1 MRVKKA
7 ITNDHYSKPNLII
20 KLRIAEIEGPE
31 MIERDL
37 ETLASTPQ
45 EKALK
50 MQFEAQKVIYSHHT
64 VAIYNDISAVYF
76 AIF

>member
-1 MRVKKA
+1 
-7 ITNDHYSKPNLII
+7 
-20 KLRIAEIEGPE
+20 

-50 MQFEAQKVIYSHHT
+50 MQFEAQKVIYSNHP
-64 VAIYNDISAVYF
+64 VAIYNDISTVYF
-76 AIF
+76 AILWK